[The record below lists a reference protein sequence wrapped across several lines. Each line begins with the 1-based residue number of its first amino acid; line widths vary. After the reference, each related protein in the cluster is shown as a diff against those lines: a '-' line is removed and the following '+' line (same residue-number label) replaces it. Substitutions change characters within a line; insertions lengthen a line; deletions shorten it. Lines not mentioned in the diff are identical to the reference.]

1 MKQHETK
8 DMNDCTIKINHITFN
23 VSIHSGDWSYLFS
36 INWLDFNHHLIGCK
50 YFFLFKF
57 CCLSNRKVG
66 IWNFLCLCFMSIT
79 GVNKYKVQHIHRVL
93 CLCEWMWT
101 HEVKQCFELSTMN
114 IWMKLVCF
122 NSLPIVFYSILK
134 LREEQLLKVLAVCI
148 WYMNMHVCIHTKFGW
163 AIHWNK
169 KWKKMSR
176 NAWER
181 DQYSI
186 RINMNEAKH
195 RWTVKQPK

>member
-1 MKQHETK
+1 MIV
-8 DMNDCTIKINHITFN
+8 NI
-23 VSIHSGDWSYLFS
+23 
-36 INWLDFNHHLIGCK
+36 
-50 YFFLFKF
+50 FFLFKF
-57 CCLSNRKVG
+57 RCLSHRKVG

-122 NSLPIVFYSILK
+122 NSLPIVFYSTLSSYARNNCWKCWLYVFGIWICMCAFILNSV
-134 LREEQLLKVLAVCI
+134 EQYI
-148 WYMNMHVCIHTKFGW
+148 GTKNG
-163 AIHWNK
+163 
-169 KWKKMSR
+169 KKMSR

-181 DQYSI
+181 DKYSI
-186 RINMNEAKH
+186 RINMNEPKH